1 MTVRRTR
8 EEDWADLRA
17 LRLAMLLDTPLA
29 FGSTYARER
38 DYPESLWRE
47 RAAGT
52 TWVAH
57 EAGATGDVLP
67 MGLVTLWHAPDQAPD
82 ESWLVGMWVAPHARG
97 RGVAD
102 ELVGALLEHARRAG
116 LQRVLLEVAEANAR
130 AARAYSRL
138 GFEPTGESGASRT
151 HPHICEITMAHR
163 LSPPAI

>member
-1 MTVRRTR
+1 MSVRRTG
-8 EEDWADLRA
+8 EEDWPDLRA

-38 DYPESLWRE
+38 AYPESSWRE
-47 RAAGT
+47 RAGGT

-57 EAGATGDVLP
+57 ETGAVGDLLP
-67 MGLVTLWHAPDQAPD
+67 VGLVTLWHAPDQPPG

-102 ELVGALLEHARRAG
+102 ELVGALLDHARDSG
-116 LQRVLLEVAEANAR
+116 QERVLLEVAEANPR

-138 GFEPTGESGASRT
+138 GFVPTGESGPSHT
-151 HPHICEITMAHR
+151 HPHVCEITMEHR
-163 LSPPAI
+163 LEKPAM